1 MRLDEFDPSANT
13 RDLGS
18 GGGGGFGLG
27 GGGGGGAGLFG
38 LLFNFLPL
46 LLGRRLGCGAML
58 LIGVVGFF
66 LLNSGLFSSGLS
78 GPSSG
83 VPATQAGGRT
93 AGGGN
98 VVGDTPE
105 ELFGARVL
113 ASTEQVWGQIFQQQG
128 SRYQPTT
135 LNFYSRSTQS
145 GCGAAQSAMG
155 PFYCPSDQGVY
166 LDTDFFRELSQRFG
180 AAGDAAQ
187 AYVISHEVGHHIQTI
202 TGVSDQVRRAQS
214 RASQTQGNQL
224 QVRMELQA
232 DCYAGVWASRARTP
246 RTNQPVMEQGDL
258 EEAMRAAQAIGDDT
272 LMQNAG
278 RRVQPESFTHGT
290 SAQRMRWLQRGYQT
304 GDPRQCDTFQAASL

>member
-18 GGGGGFGLG
+18 GSGGMGFG

-58 LIGVVGFF
+58 LIGIVGFF
-66 LLNSGLFSSGLS
+66 LMNSGLFSG
-78 GPSSG
+78 GMTSSA
-83 VPATQAGGRT
+83 PTTQVGGRS
-93 AGGGN
+93 GGA

-105 ELFGARVL
+105 ELFGSRVL
-113 ASTEQVWGQIFQQQG
+113 ASTEQVWTQIFQQQG
-128 SRYQPTT
+128 ARYQPTT
-135 LNFYSRSTQS
+135 LNFYSRNAQS

-155 PFYCPSDQGVY
+155 PFYCPSDNGVY
-166 LDTDFFRELSQRFG
+166 LDTAFFQELSQRFG

-187 AYVISHEVGHHIQTI
+187 AYVIAHEVGHHIQTI
-202 TGVSDQVRRAQS
+202 TGVSDQVRRAQA
-214 RASQTQGNQL
+214 RASQADGNRV
-224 QVRMELQA
+224 QVMMELQA

-246 RTNQPVMEQGDL
+246 RTNQPVMEMGDL

-272 LMQNAG
+272 LMQQAG
-278 RRVQPESFTHGT
+278 RRVSPESFTHGT